1 MQSSLSLK
9 SLVLAIGLVL
19 SAAAPAVFAMPHGG
33 HGGGHRGAG
42 MPGMQLMHAL
52 DDVGATDAQRQQIRE
67 IFKSARE
74 ELRGQREQGQ
84 ALRKQMLQAFAAP
97 NVDANAVETLRKQQL
112 ALHDAASQR
121 MSRAMVEAA
130 RVLSPEQ
137 RAKLTETMS
146 KRMERQHE
154 RRQERSRG
162 HDRNG

>member
-33 HGGGHRGAG
+33 GHRGGG
-42 MPGMQLMHAL
+42 MPGMHLMHAL

-146 KRMERQHE
+146 KRMERHHE